1 MIQYSLRFPEY
12 LDGYEVETEA
22 KGYLV
27 DVKVSTEKATFD
39 LTIYDP
45 VRLAQEISDEVSV
58 GGYFAMANVL
68 VVPAVTRAEVSRAV
82 EDLARV
88 GFCGLNPQLAK

>member
-1 MIQYSLRFPEY
+1 MTPYNLRFPEY
-12 LDGYEVETEA
+12 LDGYEAETEA

-27 DVKVSTEKATFD
+27 DVIVSTGKAEFD
-39 LTIYDP
+39 LTVYDP
-45 VRLAQEISDEVSV
+45 VRSVQEISDEVTS

-82 EDLARV
+82 DSLARV
-88 GFCGLNPQLAK
+88 GFCGLNPRLAK